1 MEGIEW
7 MRLAVFAGGFA
18 MLAAL
23 QMLLPKRPMREGLRR
38 WPANLA
44 IVALDAL
51 LVRLLL
57 PMGAVGVAMWASA
70 RHLGVLHALPLGEA
84 GAALAAIVLLDLVI
98 YWQHRMFHR
107 LPLFWRMHMVH
118 HADKDIDVTTGLR
131 FHPLEIL
138 VSMLIKMAAV
148 IAIGAPPV
156 AVFVFEVVLNG
167 MAMFN
172 HANIALPRWLDR
184 WLRLLVVTPDMHRVH
199 HSVRVEETNS
209 NYGFNLSLWDR
220 VFGSYRAQPAEG
232 HAAMTIGLAHLQHAP
247 TARLGYMLRL
257 PFIAPPGQYPARKRT
272 QGDVE

>member
-23 QMLLPKRPMREGLRR
+23 QMLLPRRKLSEGVRR

-44 IVALDAL
+44 MVALDAL
-51 LVRLLL
+51 IVRLLL
-57 PMGAVGVAMWASA
+57 PMGAVGAASWADA
-70 RHLGVLHALPLGEA
+70 RHWGALHQWPLGEP
-84 GAALAAIVLLDLVI
+84 AASIVAIVALDLVI
-98 YWQHRMFHR
+98 YWQHRLFHR
-107 LPLFWRMHMVH
+107 VPLLWRMHMVH
-118 HADKDIDVTTGLR
+118 HADREIDVTTALR

-148 IAIGAPPV
+148 VVIGAPVV
-156 AVFVFEVVLNG
+156 AVFIFEITLNA

-172 HANIALPRWLDR
+172 HANIALPRWLDAA
-184 WLRLLVVTPDMHRVH
+184 LRLLVVTPDMHRVH

-220 VFGSYRAQPAEG
+220 LFGSYRAQPAAG
-232 HAAMTIGLAHLQHAP
+232 HQGMTIGLAHLQHAP
-247 TARLGYMLRL
+247 TARLGWMLRL
-257 PFIAPPGQYPARKRT
+257 PFVERGGRYPHRSEASEKRR
-272 QGDVE
+272 